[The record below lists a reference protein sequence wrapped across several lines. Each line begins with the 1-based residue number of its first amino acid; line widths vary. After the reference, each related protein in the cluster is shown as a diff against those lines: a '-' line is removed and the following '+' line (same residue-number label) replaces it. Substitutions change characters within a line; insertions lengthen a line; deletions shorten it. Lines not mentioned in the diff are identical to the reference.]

1 MKLYVL
7 PVEKKCNAKCGFCIT
22 KVRERTGILCARDY
36 LKVRDLKSSLEQIPA
51 TKIEIT
57 GGGEPTLHPR
67 IEEIIDICCN
77 KAKTQMYTNGSLASR
92 IKNLER
98 LDRLCVSRAHYSDSH
113 NERIMGISYNFR
125 DLLERAPPIKLSLM
139 LCRQGINDNWG
150 FMNYLD
156 WASNLASQVV
166 VREMF
171 NLNYG
176 KVKSQYVSIVEF
188 FQGLGMKA
196 DRYSGRN
203 PIVKRGSLEV
213 EFEFPE
219 MTLHADGK
227 IRRGWR
233 DEI

>member
-7 PVEKKCNAKCGFCIT
+7 PVETKCNAKCGFCIT
-22 KVRERTGILCARDY
+22 RVRERTGVLCAEDY
-36 LKVRDLKSSLEQIPA
+36 LRVSDLKSTLNRIRA

-67 IEEIIDICCN
+67 IEEIIDLCCSRAN
-77 KAKTQMYTNGSLASR
+77 TQMYTNGSLASQIR
-92 IKNLER
+92 NLAR
-98 LDRLCVSRAHYSDSH
+98 LNKLCISRAHYSDSQ
-113 NERIMGISYNFR
+113 NERIMGISYDIR
-125 DLLERAPPIKLSLM
+125 ELLKKTHSIKLSLM
-139 LCRQGINDNWG
+139 LCWGGISNSQDLG
-150 FMNYLD
+150 FYLD
-156 WASNLASQVV
+156 WANSFTGNVV

-171 NLNYG
+171 NLAYG
-176 KVKSQYVSIVEF
+176 AAKNQYVSIVDT
-188 FQGLGMKA
+188 FQKLGIEA

-203 PIVKRGSLEV
+203 PIIKYKNLEA